1 MKNPIHQHKDSSPV
15 AQNDALLHSGSM
27 KASVETIP
35 NEIPLQPVAIS
46 SEIIRQRQQ
55 QGEIK

>member
-1 MKNPIHQHKDSSPV
+1 MKKYFSKWLQTF
-15 AQNDALLHSGSM
+15 SGSL
-27 KASVETIP
+27 KTSVETIP